1 MAHKE
6 LNLRERRVIEDMLNA
21 KIPIREIA
29 AQIGR
34 HVSTIYRDIKR
45 NRYADNDLPELNG
58 YYGLVAQRAAVQR
71 RARRRKLVRLVGLQK
86 AVIKQLK
93 EGWSPEQ
100 IAGRLLFEGRRVRV
114 SHETIYA
121 YVYSPDGQSKE
132 LARYLPNRRKK
143 RRPHHSRRPRGLVF
157 PPDRSIHER
166 PDYVDTRETFGEWE
180 GDLMI
185 FERAQG
191 KRNVASLIERKTRFA
206 VLFRNNDRSTT
217 HLMDKLMTVMEPLPQ
232 TARKS
237 ITFDRGIEF
246 RNWRKLKP
254 GIGTEAWFC
263 DPQAPWQKGSVEN
276 LNKRA
281 RRYLPRDAPVAALS
295 TRDMKSDLPPAGPSL
310 MTRVCGFALCYRKCP
325 RLGLDF
331 PPFYYTDGL
340 DASGN
345 FMSAAGTLFPIA
357 LCGLSSL

>member
-1 MAHKE
+1 MAHTE
-6 LNLRERRVIEDMLNA
+6 LNLRERRAIEDMLHA
-21 KIPIREIA
+21 KISVREIA
-29 AQIGR
+29 AEIGR
-34 HVSTIYRDIKR
+34 HVSTVYRDIKR
-45 NRYADNDLPELNG
+45 NCYTDDELPELNG
-58 YYGLVAQRAAVQR
+58 YYGIVAQRTANQR
-71 RARRRKLVRLVGLQK
+71 RARRRKLVRLVGLRE

-93 EGWSPEQ
+93 VGLSPEQ
-100 IAGRLLFEGRRVRV
+100 IAGRFHFEGQAVRV

-121 YVYSPDGQSKE
+121 YVYGPDGQSNE

-143 RRPHHSRRPRGLVF
+143 RRPNHSRRPRGLVF

-191 KRNVASLIERKTRFA
+191 KMNVASLVERKTRFA

-217 HLMDKLMTVMEPLPQ
+217 HLMNQLMAVMEPLPQ
-232 TARKS
+232 PARKS

-254 GIGTEAWFC
+254 GIGTEAGFC

-281 RRYLPRDAPVAALS
+281 RRYLPRNAPVTALS
-295 TRDMKSDLPPAGPSL
+295 NRDMKSICDRLNGTP
-310 MTRVCGFALCYRKCP
+310 RKC
-325 RLGLDF
+325 LGWRTSTEAFREELMK
-331 PPFYYTDGL
+331 L
-340 DASGN
+340 R
-345 FMSAAGTLFPIA
+345 
-357 LCGLSSL
+357 